1 MAKNTERKYPKEDE
15 IRTRAYEI
23 YESRGYEDGREVEHW
38 LAAEREL
45 QGATGGEPQ
54 SAQPSTQSQQTRPI
68 PSTQARPT
76 PVAPPNK
83 SVAAGQKRS

>member
-1 MAKNTERKYPKEDE
+1 MAKNTERKYPTEDE
-15 IRTRAYEI
+15 VRTRAYLI
-23 YESRGYEDGREVEHW
+23 YESRGCEDGREVEHW

-45 QGATGGEPQ
+45 QGATDSEPQ
-54 SAQPSTQSQQTRPI
+54 SAQPSTQSRQTRPAT
-68 PSTQARPT
+68 PTQARPT